1 MTLCSIFVIC
11 YSGIA
16 AICAMYTAYNL
27 LLTLRVHWCE
37 GGARAF
43 GCLVVACLA
52 MPANLAREHDYNL
65 PPSGSSARTQVLQQ
79 LFMPMQQR
87 ARVCEEEMRKCEA
100 DALSRGI
107 TFELVNHDWV
117 LSELYSTL
125 DGIAG
130 DTTFDMIYCGTTSS
144 PLWRWERGRNQLEG
158 FKPHSDRYD
167 VMYVLCVDWNEPVG
181 ALEELCI
188 ERLRNTM
195 PMCRVANAERFN
207 PGPIHKN
214 DMSPLFLYVCARID
228 ILAVVAPERKRLRI
242 AI

>member
-1 MTLCSIFVIC
+1 MH
-11 YSGIA
+11 
-16 AICAMYTAYNL
+16 TAYNL
-27 LLTLRVHWCE
+27 LLALRVHWCE

-52 MPANLAREHDYNL
+52 MPANLARELHYNL

-130 DTTFDMIYCGTTSS
+130 DTAFDMIYCGTTSS
-144 PLWRWERGRNQLEG
+144 PLWRWERGRYQLEG
-158 FKPHSDRYD
+158 FKPHADRYD
-167 VMYVLCVDWNEPVG
+167 VMYVLCVDWNEPG

-195 PMCRVANAERFN
+195 PMCKVANAERFN

>member
-16 AICAMYTAYNL
+16 AICAMYTACNL

-37 GGARAF
+37 AGARAF

-52 MPANLAREHDYNL
+52 MLASLPHDYNL
-65 PPSGSSARTQVLQQ
+65 PPSGSSARAQVIKQ
-79 LFMPMQQR
+79 LFMQVQQR
-87 ARVCEEEMRKCEA
+87 VRVCEAEMRKCEA

-117 LSELYSTL
+117 LSEIYSTL

-130 DTTFDMIYCGTTSS
+130 DTNFDMIYCGATSS
-144 PLWRWERGRNQLEG
+144 PLWRWERGRNEFEG
-158 FKPHSDRYD
+158 FKPHADRYD

-195 PMCRVANAERFN
+195 PMCKVANAERYI
-207 PGPIHKN
+207 PGPIYKN
-214 DMSPLFLYVCARID
+214 DMSPLFLYVCARTD
-228 ILAVVAPERKRLRI
+228 CAVVAPDRKRLRI